1 MFHVKHSRS
10 AVDNGGRMWQT
21 GRVLL
26 GGTDM
31 RITSLRLRDFRGYK
45 QVLLTPPDGVTVLVG
60 ENGAGKTNLL
70 EAVHL
75 CCLGRS
81 HRTANDKEMIR
92 REQETAAVH
101 LAVERKDGRH
111 EVGVRLFENAR
122 RRKVI
127 FVNGKTASRI
137 GELMGHATCVI
148 FSPEDLGLVKDG
160 PQTRRRFLDMLLS
173 QEQRPYFYALQTYTN
188 ALKQRNALLKQG
200 DLHQLP
206 AWDEQLAAAAA
217 PVVRLRREA
226 SAQLCQRAQTHYRYI
241 GGREDE
247 VFSLRYQGGLA
258 ESDDPAQDML
268 RGLHACREEDLRRQ
282 TTSFGPHRDEL
293 ELTLSGEPLKAF
305 GSQGQMRTAALSMKL
320 AAFDLLEAMQG
331 EPPLLL
337 LDDVLSELDPDRRR
351 RLIARIG
358 RAQALLTCTDRADFI
373 GARPACVLRVEN
385 GEIREDGEQ

>member
-1 MFHVKHSRS
+1 M
-10 AVDNGGRMWQT
+10 RMT
-21 GRVLL
+21 G
-26 GGTDM
+26 
-31 RITSLRLRDFRGYK
+31 LRLRDFRGYK
-45 QVLLTPPDGVTVLVG
+45 QVMLSPPEGVTVLVG

-92 REQETAAVH
+92 RDQETAAVQ
-101 LAVERKDGRH
+101 LTVERRDGKH

-122 RRKVI
+122 RRKIVY
-127 FVNGKTASRI
+127 VNGKTASRM

-148 FSPEDLGLVKDG
+148 FSPEDLSLVKDG
-160 PQTRRRFLDMLLS
+160 PQARRRFLDMLLS
-173 QEQRPYFYALQTYTN
+173 QQQKAYFYALQTYMS

-200 DLHQLP
+200 DLRQLL

-217 PVVRLRREA
+217 PVVRLRRDA
-226 SAQLCQRAQTHYRYI
+226 CQQLNARAKNHYFYI
-241 GGREDE
+241 GGREE
-247 VFSLRYQGGLA
+247 ETFGMQYRGGLA
-258 ESDDPAQDML
+258 ESSDPAQDML
-268 RGLHACREEDLRRQ
+268 RGLHTCREEDIRRQ
-282 TTSFGPHRDEL
+282 STCFGPHRDEI
-293 ELTLSGEPLKAF
+293 ELTLSGELLKAF

-320 AAFDLLEAMQG
+320 AAFDLLEASQG

-358 RAQALLTCTDRADFI
+358 RAQALLTCTDEGDFI

-385 GEIREDGEQ
+385 GELTQQ

>member
-1 MFHVKHSRS
+1 M
-10 AVDNGGRMWQT
+10 RMT
-21 GRVLL
+21 G
-26 GGTDM
+26 
-31 RITSLRLRDFRGYK
+31 LRLRDFRGYK
-45 QVLLTPPDGVTVLVG
+45 QVLLSPPEGVTVLVG

-75 CCLGRS
+75 CCLGKS
-81 HRTANDKEMIR
+81 HRTSNDKEMIR
-92 REQETAAVH
+92 RDQETAAVQ
-101 LAVERKDGRH
+101 LTVERMDGKH

-122 RRKVI
+122 RRKIVY
-127 FVNGKTASRI
+127 VNGKTASRI

-173 QEQRPYFYALQTYTN
+173 QEQRSYFYALQTYTS

-200 DLHQLP
+200 DLRQLP

-226 SAQLCQRAQTHYRYI
+226 GIQLNKKAQTHYRYI
-241 GGREDE
+241 GGKEEE
-247 VFSLRYQGGLA
+247 VFSLRYQGPLA
-258 ESDDPAQDML
+258 ESEDPAQDML
-268 RGLHACREEDLRRQ
+268 RGLRASREEDQRRQ
-282 TTSFGPHRDEL
+282 TTCFGPHRDEL
-293 ELTLSGEPLKAF
+293 ELLLCGEPLNAF

-320 AAFDLLEAMQG
+320 AAFDLLEAIQG

-358 RAQALLTCTDRADFI
+358 RAQALLTCTDQADFI

-385 GEIREDGEQ
+385 GEIHQTE

>member
-1 MFHVKHSRS
+1 
-10 AVDNGGRMWQT
+10 
-21 GRVLL
+21 
-26 GGTDM
+26 M
-31 RITSLRLRDFRGYK
+31 RITGLRLRDFRGYR
-45 QVLLTPPDGVTVLVG
+45 QVLLTPPEGVTMLVG

-75 CCLGRS
+75 CCVGRS
-81 HRTANDKEMIR
+81 HRTSADREMIR
-92 REQETAAVH
+92 QGQETAAVQ
-101 LAVERKDGRH
+101 LTVARRDGMH

-122 RRKVI
+122 RRKI
-127 FVNGKTASRI
+127 IYVNGKTASRM

-148 FSPEDLGLVKDG
+148 FSPEDLSLVKDG
-160 PQTRRRFLDMLLS
+160 PQVRRRFLDMLLS
-173 QEQRPYFYALQTYTN
+173 QQQRAYFYALQTYMA

-200 DLHQLP
+200 DFRALP

-226 SAQLCQRAQTHYRYI
+226 CEQLHERAKTHYLYI
-241 GGREDE
+241 GGREKE
-247 VFSLRYQGGLA
+247 TFGLQYQGALA
-258 ESDDPAQDML
+258 QSADPVQDML
-268 RGLHACREEDLRRQ
+268 RELRSTRDEDIRRQ
-282 TTSFGPHRDEL
+282 TTSFGPHRDEI
-293 ELTLSGEPLKAF
+293 ELTLQNQPLKAF

-320 AAFDLLEAMQG
+320 AAFDLLEAVQG

-373 GARPACVLRVEN
+373 GARPACVLHVQH
-385 GEIREDGEQ
+385 GEITQSDAE